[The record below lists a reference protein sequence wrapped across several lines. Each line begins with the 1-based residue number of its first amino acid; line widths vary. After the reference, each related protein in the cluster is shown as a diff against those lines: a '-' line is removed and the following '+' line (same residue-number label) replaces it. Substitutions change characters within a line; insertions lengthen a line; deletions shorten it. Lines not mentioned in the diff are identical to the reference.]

1 MKVRNLVVALLVAL
15 LAVAVLLGGC
25 ERKVER
31 YTIEQFMNTV
41 TVFGGAF
48 SHDEK
53 RLLVSTDETGVFN
66 AYVIDVETGKKTQV
80 TFSEDD
86 AVYALSFFP
95 EDDRFL
101 YMSDRG
107 GNEIYNLYVKNED
120 GAKQNLTPGDSV
132 RSVFYGWSRDQK
144 SFFYGSNERDKRFMD
159 VYEMDIDA
167 FTGRMIYLNDAGYQF
182 GDISN
187 DKNFMVFT
195 KAITTNNNNMF
206 LYNRATGEV
215 TNITPHE
222 GDVRYSPMF
231 FGLESKS
238 LYFVTDEGDEF
249 QYLKRYDVG
258 TGEAATI
265 EKADWDISYSFLS
278 WNGKYR
284 ATAINNDGRT
294 EIKVHDNATEKELKL
309 PKMPD
314 GVITSVGIS
323 HSERFMRFYVNGSRA
338 PNNLYVYNFETGSYK
353 KLTGSMNPEID
364 QDDLVDAEVVRY
376 ESFDGL
382 EIPAVYYK
390 PKYVKRGDGIPALV
404 WVHGGPG
411 GQASVGYSATIQYL
425 VNHGY
430 AVIAVNNRGSSG
442 YGKTF
447 YKLDDRKHGEGDLR
461 DCIEA
466 KKFLIGTGYVDGGR
480 IGIIGGSYGGYMVLA
495 ALTLAPGEFAVGV
508 DLFGI
513 SNWLRTLQSIPPW
526 WEAFREALYAE
537 MGNPDEDEARLRR
550 ISPLFNAEK
559 IARPLMVLQGAN
571 DPRVLKVESDE
582 IVEAARANGVP
593 VEYIVFDD
601 EGHGFAKKEN
611 RIEGYGAILTFLDTY
626 LKGAGADE

>member
-1 MKVRNLVVALLVAL
+1 MRFKSALVAML
-15 LAVAVLLGGC
+15 IIALILPGC
-25 ERKVER
+25 AKKVEQ

-41 TVFGGAF
+41 TVFGGSF
-48 SHDEK
+48 SFDES

-66 AYVIDVETGKKTQV
+66 AYAIDVATGEKTQL
-80 TFSEDD
+80 TFSTGD
-86 AVYALSFFP
+86 AVYALSYFP
-95 EDDRFL
+95 HDDRFI
-101 YMSDRG
+101 YMSDKG
-107 GNEIYNLYVKNED
+107 GNEIYNLYVQSED
-120 GAKQNLTPGDSV
+120 GEVRNITPPDTV
-132 RSVFYGWSRDQK
+132 RSVFYGWSRERD
-144 SFFYGSNERDKRFMD
+144 SIFYGSNARDKRFMD
-159 VYEMDIDA
+159 VYEMDIGT

-187 DKNFMVFT
+187 DKKYMIFT
-195 KAITTNNNNMF
+195 KPITTNNNNMF
-206 LYNRATGEV
+206 LYNRSTGEV
-215 TNITPHE
+215 TNVTSHE
-222 GDVRYSPMF
+222 GDVKYSPMF
-231 FGLESKS
+231 FS
-238 LYFVTDEGDEF
+238 LDSGSLFFVADEGREYS
-249 QYLKRYDVG
+249 YLRRYDIA
-258 TGEAATI
+258 TGEVKTV
-265 EKADWDISYSFLS
+265 ETADWDIDYSFQS

-284 ATAINNDGRT
+284 VTAINNDGRT
-294 EIKVHDNATEKELKL
+294 EMKVHDIETGREVKL

-323 HSERFMRFYVNGSRA
+323 LSERLMRFYVNGSRA
-338 PNNLYVYNFETGSYK
+338 PNNLFVYDFGTKKYT
-353 KLTGSMNPEID
+353 KLTDSMNPEID
-364 QDDLVDAEVVRY
+364 PNDLVDAEVVRY

-390 PKYVKRGDGIPALV
+390 PKNVKRDAGIPALV

-411 GQASVGYSATIQYL
+411 GQARVGYSAMIQYL

-447 YKLDDRKHGEGDLR
+447 YKLDDRRHGEDDLR

-466 KKFLIGTGYVDGGR
+466 KKFLAGTGYIDENK

-495 ALTLAPGEFAVGV
+495 ALTLAPEEYAVGV

-513 SNWLRTLQSIPPW
+513 SNWLRTLTSIPPW
-526 WEAFREALYAE
+526 WESFKEALYAE
-537 MGNPDEDEARLRR
+537 MGDPETDEPRLRR
-550 ISPLFNAEK
+550 ISPLFNANR
-559 IARPLMVLQGAN
+559 IVRPLMVLQGAN
-571 DPRVLKVESDE
+571 DPRVLKAESDD

-611 RIEGYGAILTFLDTY
+611 RIEGYGAILTFLDTH